1 MYISERI
8 ILKFSMALKW
18 QSQHESTRDFDYG
31 ALGVDVGNRPR
42 GNGNTAFLGCHSLS
56 VTAVDDASDLHVS
69 ELPLLRSERM
79 SLLYSFV
86 EMVT

>member
-1 MYISERI
+1 
-8 ILKFSMALKW
+8 MAIPARE
-18 QSQHESTRDFDYG
+18 HDFDYG
-31 ALGVDVGNRPR
+31 AQGVDVGNRPR
-42 GNGNTAFLGCHSLS
+42 GNGNTAFLGGHSS

-69 ELPLLRSERM
+69 ELPRLRSERT